1 MSLRNIVSSYVVYL
15 RADHVLKILAA
26 GRPNDTNEHG
36 LLDVSEE
43 DGEHFVAWAAQ
54 DSCFHRRVADVVE
67 LAVPWFHL
75 QGGAD
80 ARAIVEELKSITEDL
95 VPGAK
100 H

>member
-26 GRPNDTNEHG
+26 RRPDTNEHG

-43 DGEHFVAWAAQ
+43 HGEHLAAWTAQ

-80 ARAIVEELKSITEDL
+80 ARAIVEKLKSITEDL